1 MLVSVLVDRYQR
13 VYARKLYVN
22 EEPVEF
28 DEPAEVDVQID
39 ETTVPTVEVERALSL
54 PNSSEPSVD
63 DDRDQ
68 LYFILGYVTDER
80 DEIDDECFQRIRT
93 ILHAKESFGVEFHFY
108 RIANGS
114 STTKTNG
121 VKFEIASTSSENE
134 QIDDDPF
141 TEIARGC
148 RHRSNVLKT
157 FYRRRLRRC
166 RLNSLEGGDV
176 FLRRR
181 FFLLVQL
188 RLRKDLK
195 SFVRHARRVGVGV
208 DFRLDRLENSFPF
221 GQIRNTKHF
230 FQRILNGDDVLQ
242 MNVHVV
248 MPMTR
253 SGENC
258 DLNSKRKLRRRN
270 EETRRRTFRRINV

>member
-1 MLVSVLVDRYQR
+1 M
-13 VYARKLYVN
+13 N

-93 ILHAKESFGVEFHFY
+93 ILDAKESFGVEFHFH

-157 FYRRRLRRC
+157 FYRRPT
-166 RLNSLEGGDV
+166 
-176 FLRRR
+176 
-181 FFLLVQL
+181 Q
-188 RLRKDLK
+188 
-195 SFVRHARRVGVGV
+195 
-208 DFRLDRLENSFPF
+208 P
-221 GQIRNTKHF
+221 T
-230 FQRILNGDDVLQ
+230 
-242 MNVHVV
+242 
-248 MPMTR
+248 
-253 SGENC
+253 
-258 DLNSKRKLRRRN
+258 
-270 EETRRRTFRRINV
+270 EEQEANF